1 MQIRHVLLAACASVA
16 LVACGSS
23 DDVDTAEEVTAP
35 EPVLTP
41 APTPTAAPDSTAL
54 VAGSWTVNQ
63 SAEGG
68 FAAYGEEGANPAL
81 RINCDRASGAVTL
94 SLGRAASG
102 DEAWRIDAGGEAARI
117 DMVPVAGGLTAQIE
131 GSLAIFHAFSNAD
144 EVVVLTSPTGER
156 MQYPTHPGI
165 SQVLYACS

>member
-1 MQIRHVLLAACASVA
+1 MNFRHVLLLSLASAALA
-16 LVACGSS
+16 ACGSS
-23 DDVDTAEEVTAP
+23 EDAETPEAVATP
-35 EPVLTP
+35 EPVLTT
-41 APTPTAAPDSTAL
+41 APVPTAAPDGTAL

-63 SAEGG
+63 GPAGGSAV
-68 FAAYGEEGANPAL
+68 FGEEGAEPAL
-81 RINCDRASGAVTL
+81 RIDCDLATGAVTL
-94 SLGRAASG
+94 GMNRAASG

-117 DMVPVAGGLTAQIE
+117 DMIPVAGGLTAQIE
-131 GSLAIFHAFSNAD
+131 GSLAIFHAFSNAG

>member
-1 MQIRHVLLAACASVA
+1 MHFRHVLLVTLASTA
-16 LVACGSS
+16 LAACGSS
-23 DDVDTAEEVTAP
+23 EDAETPEEVAAP
-35 EPVLTP
+35 APVLTT
-41 APTPTAAPDSTAL
+41 APTPTAAPDGTAL
-54 VAGSWTVNQ
+54 VPGSWTVNQ

-68 FAAYGEEGANPAL
+68 FASYGEEGTEPAL
-81 RINCDRASGAVTL
+81 RIDCDRATGAVTL

-117 DMVPVAGGLTAQIE
+117 DMTPVAGGLTAQIE
-131 GSLAIFHAFSNAD
+131 GSLAIFHAMSNAG